1 MSIAKE
7 LLYPAPFYNFLSY
20 LSESEVKGQIL
31 DCGSG
36 GPFPKQALFVQL
48 GFDII
53 GIEYSEDRLEMAQDY
68 AKQHKLELC
77 MQIGDIRTIPFNSNY
92 FGHVY
97 SWNTIF
103 HMNKKDIKK
112 VICEMIRVLK
122 PEGLCFVNFLSVDSE
137 YYGKGVEEHSG
148 EFIQIEG
155 DEKVMH
161 TFFTDDESDG
171 FFENLNIE
179 ILFKEKRI
187 LHKKLED
194 RVMKDSYIDY
204 IVQKKKI

>member
-1 MSIAKE
+1 MKIAKE
-7 LLYPAPFYNFLSY
+7 LLYPAPFYNFLNY
-20 LSESEVKGQIL
+20 LSESDVTGPIL

-36 GPFPKQALFVQL
+36 GPYPKQALFVML
-48 GFDII
+48 GFDAI
-53 GIEYSEDRLEMAQDY
+53 GIEFSEERLEMAQDY
-68 AKQHKLELC
+68 AKQQKLELS
-77 MQIGDIRTIPFNSNY
+77 MQLGDMRTMPFESNY

-112 VICEMIRVLK
+112 AIGEMIRVLK
-122 PEGLCFVNFLSVDSE
+122 QRGLFFVNFLSVDSE
-137 YYGKGVEEHSG
+137 FYGEGEEENPG
-148 EFIQIEG
+148 EFIQTES

-161 TFFTDDESDG
+161 TFFTDEESDG
-171 FFENLNIE
+171 FFENLEIE

-194 RVMKDSYIDY
+194 RLMKDSYIDC
-204 IVQKKKI
+204 IVQKK